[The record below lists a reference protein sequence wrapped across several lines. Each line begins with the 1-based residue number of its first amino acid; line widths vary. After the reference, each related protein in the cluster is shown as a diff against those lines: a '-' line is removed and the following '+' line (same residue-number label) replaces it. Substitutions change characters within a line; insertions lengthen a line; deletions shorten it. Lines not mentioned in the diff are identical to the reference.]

1 MSTGIIASQA
11 LLLGDID
18 ETDGWVTIFDADVAG
33 TFQVGNNATLTGRN
47 FRMRV
52 TEDWPRLCLD
62 LCRITWQANPNGPG
76 INAASCAAGRW
87 SGSSGSLADAY
98 DGSQVAVTFDG
109 GSAGFSISGGEE
121 KVSDPFT
128 YPFADTDGMHFALF
142 TDNTSN
148 LSVWDTSVNE
158 YVGFIQTTG
167 DTSIDSTMVTNP
179 VLGTFGATD
188 LIYGLKKVEVNP

>member
-1 MSTGIIASQA
+1 MTGIIASQS
-11 LLLGDID
+11 LLFSDAD
-18 ETDGWVTIFDADVAG
+18 ATDPWVTIFDADLVG

-47 FRMRV
+47 FRMRI
-52 TEDWPRLCLD
+52 TADWPRPCLAE
-62 LCRITWQANPNGPG
+62 CRITWQANPNGPG

-87 SGSSGSLADAY
+87 GGVTGSGSDAY

-109 GSAGFSISGGEE
+109 GSPGFSIGAGEE

-142 TDNTSN
+142 TDATSN
-148 LSVWDTSVNE
+148 LSVWDTNVND
-158 YVGFIQTTG
+158 YVGFIQTAG

-179 VLGTFGATD
+179 VLGTFGLTD
-188 LIYGLKKVEVNP
+188 VLYGLKKVEVNP